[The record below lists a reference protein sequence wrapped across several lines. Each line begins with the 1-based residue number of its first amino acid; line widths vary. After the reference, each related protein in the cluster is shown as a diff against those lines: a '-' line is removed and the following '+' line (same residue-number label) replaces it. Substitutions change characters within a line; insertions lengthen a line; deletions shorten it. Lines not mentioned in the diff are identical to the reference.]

1 MENPGYTL
9 LKSTMTYGAMLGII
23 LVAFDFLLFIFNVL
37 PVGFLIQGTT
47 IIFIIAN
54 YYIGIYF
61 STKKIR
67 STVFKGNLTYQQGVL
82 TGTLVATFATVISEF
97 YTYVQNTILDPNYMA
112 RFIEAQKAWYMTL
125 NDKIAQVKI
134 DGMIKELDEGLKNY
148 DALSYFYNYIFL
160 YIFFGFMLSL
170 ITSAYLKK
178 KTASPNVNEELHSQI

>member
-9 LKSTMTYGAMLGII
+9 LKSTMTYGAILGII
-23 LVAFDFLLFIFNVL
+23 LAAFDFLLFIFNVL

-47 IIFIIAN
+47 IIFIIAS
-54 YYIGIYF
+54 YYVGIYF

-67 STVFKGNLTYQQGVL
+67 STVFRGSLTYQQGVL

-97 YTYVQNTILDPNYMA
+97 YTYVQNAILDPNYMA

-134 DGMIKELDEGLKNY
+134 DSMIKELDEGLKNY

-160 YIFFGFMLSL
+160 YIFFGFILSL
-170 ITSAYLKK
+170 ITSAYLKR
-178 KTASPNVNEELHSQI
+178 KTASTNVNEESHSQI